1 MQRFYRTG
9 ALYPLAERDSKGR
22 QILFFNQP
30 QIDPEIFTSDD
41 VFHLFFTIATT
52 LLLEEETQISG
63 LSFVLNHK
71 TVSMKYISLF
81 SVEQFINLTKFL
93 KNSSPGRFKS
103 LYLVNVPAIGMFLWN
118 AAIMALTEKLKDRIK
133 LVKSMED
140 LDEFVEKSLLPKE
153 FGGEKFSEA
162 EMMNQFM
169 RKFDNRLTQLNR
181 TNEFDIDMKKFATCD
196 ENQDTVGSF
205 RKLEID

>member
-9 ALYPLAERDSKGR
+9 AIYPLAERDSQGR

-41 VFHLFFTIATT
+41 VFHLFFTIANT

-81 SVEQFINLTKFL
+81 SVDQFINLTKFL
-93 KNSSPGRFKS
+93 KNSCPGRFKS

-118 AAIMALTEKLKDRIK
+118 AAMLALTEKLKDRITM
-133 LVKSMED
+133 VKTMED
-140 LDEFVEKSLLPKE
+140 LEEFVEKSLMPKE

-162 EMMNQFM
+162 EMMDQFQ
-169 RKFDNRLTQLNR
+169 RKFDKSLTLLNR
-181 TNEFDIDMKKFATCD
+181 TNEFDIDMKKFAACD
-196 ENQDTVGSF
+196 ENQETVGSF